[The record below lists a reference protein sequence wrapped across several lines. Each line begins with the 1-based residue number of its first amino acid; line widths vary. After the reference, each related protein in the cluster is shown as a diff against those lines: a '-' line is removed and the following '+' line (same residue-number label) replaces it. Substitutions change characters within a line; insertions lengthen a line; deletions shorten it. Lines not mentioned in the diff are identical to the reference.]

1 MFFRIM
7 AKYQSF
13 FFFFEDYLGL
23 TTKGKMVIVQNFSC
37 PFIFCQ
43 QGENTALSFLRTLK
57 MKTIATT

>member
-1 MFFRIM
+1 M
-7 AKYQSF
+7 AKYQS

-43 QGENTALSFLRTLK
+43 LWENTALSFLRTLK